1 MKILRVAGTNLA
13 SLQEFDIDFRKLTG
27 GKNEVF
33 AIIGDTG
40 AGKSTILDAICLGLY
55 GKTPRLSKI
64 TVKSGKTIS
73 LDDDATFDLNSPLN
87 IMTRGKISC
96 SATVDFIGRDGRT
109 YRSTFAIT
117 KKTKKFYSSL
127 TISLTDND
135 AASGTPLI
143 DETGPDTK
151 DFTSRIVRY
160 TGLTWDQFQKVII
173 LPQGDFA
180 AFLDADPDAKTDLLQ
195 KLTGTEIYKKIDE
208 IVRVRTNAVN
218 DTIGKEEAKKA
229 EIESQLL
236 SDDDIKAKNNELSSL
251 KGELDGI
258 IRKINEVANYDSCFS
273 KIREQENLVK
283 DAESEEAALAEN
295 LNGLKDEKRIIALTS
310 LAAPVKELNAAIEEK
325 QKFAE
330 SVSAKGKELRETS
343 AVLQNRHEEN
353 RKILAASAA
362 AKDLK
367 LKERDHR
374 QADLDKASEHE
385 RNRDKLQTELENL
398 NKNLAAANKAL
409 AGIANELDGHNK
421 DRQQIEAAKAK
432 LDAEH
437 ENDKPYQDLLPL
449 WSRFNASIPE
459 YRSAAKQLQKQ
470 TAEKANLTARLNGYK
485 ASWAECWQKYH
496 KLTNDEGAYSFEEGR
511 IPDAAPMESALQT
524 LEKWHALNAEITSGV
539 SRLKA
544 DAGDFLR
551 HAAAFPEK
559 NRKCQSSLAMFKEKE
574 LSLKKAQESYDAK
587 TPDIEK
593 AEALE
598 KERADIKNRISGL
611 KGQLLTNEAGVTK
624 QKQRI
629 KDLDARNK
637 ELKEQ
642 IASLKKSREEDQDNE
657 SLPSFWNDLRV
668 ALEKFRFLDA
678 AVRTSEEETAAREQD
693 KTAAIKIRDDVF
705 QKYQTQVM
713 QDPAY
718 TDPGDKVPLPDIY
731 HEAANALSGAEK
743 LTLKLERLL
752 RENETLMADYA
763 GMGDKFE
770 DTCSHVSGDIRDLEE
785 LRGENSPRIPLEN
798 RIREL
803 EDLLR
808 AAEAAEK
815 LKEIAI
821 SLKPGDECPCCGSRS
836 HPALDGHNTE
846 LSDHLDQLRKN
857 RVKYEEELAEV
868 RKNIKTY
875 DDKETKL
882 RAGLD
887 KYSEDLLKAAGEMND
902 KYQVIAGNSQDIKAI
917 LDELEK
923 LAPRS
928 DKPVPGIIAAI
939 ENLLHETSEQ
949 GQRLP
954 LLTGNARNDLSRL
967 ISGYEVKLRDSQ
979 AQDEQD
985 EQKEQKE
992 YPEFSEIEAVSPC
1005 LADIRSAIAQ
1015 TAVFREQILGKAASE
1030 ISDLSNTLRD
1040 IPNTLDEL
1048 RRENKQIGDLE
1059 SAIEQL
1065 EKKTDTLQIDR
1076 KNAARGWEQDENAAK
1091 DSGGDQ
1097 ENPAGKVWQE
1107 LATAAEDD
1115 YLQLV
1120 RKYDDIAARIT
1131 RQTSESEK
1139 LDTEL
1144 KNNESSRDEAAN
1156 ELKTLNDL
1164 VAADK
1169 KAISDAE
1176 EEAEAV
1182 KEKIRALISDRESAQ
1197 ACRSEFEK
1205 AISEAKDASHESQE
1219 EFNKGLHS
1227 LKQLDGL
1234 MTQKYQELTA
1244 ESAKL
1249 SQKAAQTEALIPEL
1263 PENRLSC
1270 ISEIRDRLGQAAS
1283 AGRELVS
1290 IYEGSILSDLTLA
1303 ASSCI
1308 NGLMNLDDGSPDG
1321 SSAPSDQKIPELLT
1335 AASRCQESIADHEKR
1350 LSAAAMEIAGR
1361 EKDLKEGIR
1370 VLKEAE
1376 NNRSLYGKDEE
1387 SLKNIETGIAET
1399 KIRQEAMDNDIDNAS
1414 VIIKELWT
1422 ELSAA
1427 SEERFNSR
1435 MTELGNITDRLSHY
1449 PDRSANFANQLKVN
1463 ADTIKACQ
1471 DRKDAETIKVQG
1483 FTADKNAKEKEKDLS
1498 SAEVSRLTDGLG
1510 VEGLRKR
1517 LDKDVKEAEDAHKT
1531 AENACLV
1538 SERDLKNNKDQIAGN
1553 DKELS
1558 RISAEI
1564 SEKRDELSRR
1574 IAEIAAAS
1582 GEFTPEEVLSGL
1594 AIMPEEFNGAE
1605 SKVKDAEARLEKAKS
1620 NTGKL
1625 RAVIGDL
1632 NKTLTQHREGF
1643 SPENFT
1649 PEGEITAAFRTQLNE
1664 KKADFEEKKSILDTT
1679 LHNDEKYRGD
1689 LQACEKRIREI
1700 SEANS
1705 ALCTLRDMFKKK
1717 NGFDKYAQTITFN
1730 YLISKS
1736 NNYIRQFTDN
1746 RYELKQTSSTT
1757 KTDKKE
1763 ANTFHIMVTDHH
1775 RGDRNRIVNS
1785 LSGGEKFR
1793 VALGLALG
1801 LSDLISGNIRVDNMF
1816 IDEGFDT
1823 LDNDRL
1829 DEVIST
1835 LNTVTQRQIG
1845 IITHV
1850 DQVVHGAMIKSK
1862 IRVER
1867 SQSDPS
1873 MSKVIMDGFSGS

>member
-13 SLQEFDIDFRKLTG
+13 SLREFDIDFRKLTG

-64 TVKSGKTIS
+64 TTIKGNKSGKTIS

-87 IMTRGKISC
+87 IMTRGKTSC
-96 SATVDFIGRDGRT
+96 SATVEFIGRDGRT
-109 YRSTFAIT
+109 YRSAFAIT
-117 KKTKKFYSSL
+117 KKTKKFYGSL
-127 TISLTDND
+127 TISLIDND
-135 AASGTPLI
+135 VAASTSLI
-143 DETGPDTK
+143 DETGTDTR

-208 IVRVRTNAVN
+208 IVDARTRDVRRSL
-218 DTIGKEEAKKA
+218 DQEKAKIA
-229 EIESQLL
+229 EIGSHLL
-236 SDDDIKAKNNELSSL
+236 SDDDIKAKNKELSSRQV
-251 KGELDGI
+251 ELDGI
-258 IRKINEVANYDSCFS
+258 MSKISDVANYDRCFS
-273 KIREQENLVK
+273 KIREQEDLVK
-283 DAESEEAALAEN
+283 AAESEEAALTEN
-295 LNGLKDEKRIIALTS
+295 LNGLKDEKRIIALAS

-343 AVLQNRHEEN
+343 AVLQNRYEEN
-353 RKILAASAA
+353 QKILANRAA
-362 AKDLK
+362 AKNQRN
-367 LKERDHR
+367 KEREDR
-374 QADLDKASEHE
+374 QTDLDKASEHE

-470 TAEKANLTARLNGYK
+470 TDEKANLTAKLNGYK

-544 DAGDFLR
+544 DAGDYLR
-551 HAAAFPEK
+551 HAAEFPEK
-559 NRKCQSSLAMFKEKE
+559 IRNCQSSLAILKEKE

-587 TPDIEK
+587 IPDIEK

-598 KERADIKNRISGL
+598 REQADIKNRISGL

-624 QKQRI
+624 QEKRI
-629 KDLDARNK
+629 NALDARK
-637 ELKEQ
+637 TELAEQ
-642 IASLKKSREEDQDNE
+642 MTALSKRIEDDQKWR

-668 ALEKFRFLDA
+668 ALEKFRILDA
-678 AVRTSEEETAAREQD
+678 AVRTSEEETAARKQEL
-693 KTAAIKIRDDVF
+693 TAAQKIRDESF

-718 TDPGDKVPLPDIY
+718 TAPGDAVPLSDIY
-731 HEAANALSGAEK
+731 HEAANALSETQK
-743 LTLKLERLL
+743 LAAKLERLL

-763 GMGDKFE
+763 GMGDKFG
-770 DTCSHVSGDIRDLEE
+770 DTCSQVSGDIRALEE

-846 LSDHLDQLRKN
+846 ISEHLNQLRKN

-868 RKNIKTY
+868 RQNIKTY

-882 RAGLD
+882 SSGLD
-887 KYSEDLLKAAGEMND
+887 RYDEELLKAAGEMND
-902 KYQVIAGNSQDIKAI
+902 KYQVIAGNSQEIKAI

-954 LLTGNARNDLSRL
+954 LLTGNAMNELSRL
-967 ISGYEVKLRDSQ
+967 ISGYEVKLRDSR
-979 AQDEQD
+979 AQD
-985 EQKEQKE
+985 EQKE
-992 YPEFSEIEAVSPC
+992 YPEFSEIAAVSPC

-1015 TAVFREQILGKAASE
+1015 TAVFREQILEKTASE

-1040 IPNTLDEL
+1040 IPNALDEL
-1048 RRENKQIGDLE
+1048 RRENKQLGDLE

-1065 EKKTDTLQIDR
+1065 NEKTEALRTDR
-1076 KNAARGWEQDENAAK
+1076 ENAAK
-1091 DSGGDQ
+1091 HGSGDQ
-1097 ENPAGKVWQE
+1097 ENPVSKVWQE
-1107 LATAAEDD
+1107 LSAASEDD
-1115 YLQLV
+1115 YQKLV
-1120 RKYDDIAARIT
+1120 RKYDDIAARIA

-1176 EEAEAV
+1176 EKAEAV
-1182 KEKIRALISDRESAQ
+1182 KEKIKALISDSESAQ

-1205 AISEAKDASHESQE
+1205 TISEAKDASHESQE
-1219 EFNKGLHS
+1219 EFNRGLHS

-1270 ISEIRDRLGQAAS
+1270 ISEIRDRLGQAVS

-1290 IYEGSILSDLTLA
+1290 IYEGSCLSDLTLA

-1321 SSAPSDQKIPELLT
+1321 ASAPSDQKIPELLT
-1335 AASRCQESIADHEKR
+1335 AASRCQERTSDHEKR
-1350 LSAAAMEIAGR
+1350 LSAAAREITAR

-1376 NNRSLYGKDEE
+1376 NNRSLYAKDEE
-1387 SLKNIETGIAET
+1387 SLKNIETVIAET

-1427 SEERFNSR
+1427 SEEKFNSR
-1435 MTELGNITDRLSHY
+1435 MTELGNITDRLSRY
-1449 PDRSANFANQLKVN
+1449 PDRSANFANQLKGN
-1463 ADTIKACQ
+1463 ADSIEACQ

-1538 SERDLKNNKDQIAGN
+1538 SERDLKNNQEQIAGN
-1553 DKELS
+1553 NKELS

-1564 SEKRDELSRR
+1564 SEKQDELSRR

-1605 SKVKDAEARLEKAKS
+1605 SKVKDAQARLERAKS

-1625 RAVIGDL
+1625 RAVFTDL
-1632 NKTLTQHREGF
+1632 EQMLEQYRKGF
-1643 SPENFT
+1643 SPEDFT
-1649 PEGEITAAFRTQLNE
+1649 PEGKISDSFKTQLG
-1664 KKADFEEKKSILDTT
+1664 KDKANLEQQKLD
-1679 LHNDEKYRGD
+1679 LDMSLRNDAKYRCD
-1689 LQACEKRIREI
+1689 IEACNNRIAEI
-1700 SEANS
+1700 EAANS
-1705 ALCTLRDMFKKK
+1705 ALCKLHDMFEKK

-1736 NNYIRQFTDN
+1736 NYYIRQFTDN

-1775 RGDRNRIVNS
+1775 RGDLNRIVNS

-1823 LDNDRL
+1823 LDNERL